1 MKSYTALILCAG
13 FGKRLNPITL
23 KKPKP
28 LLVIKKKNLLSNTI
42 EFILNLG
49 VKEIKINTFYLSEQI
64 SNFIST
70 SSFKNNVEIIN
81 DGNEILDT
89 GGGVKNMIK
98 YSNHDNFLI
107 FNPDTIWDEN
117 YKNTI
122 IKMINFYEVNKINN
136 LLLVVNKTYS
146 YDKRIKGDFHLNK
159 EKLTKI
165 SNNQFIYTGLQIIN
179 KNLINNIKL
188 KKFSMNKIWDNEINK
203 SNLYGFEIRQK
214 FTHLSDINVYNDLIK
229 K

>member
-1 MKSYTALILCAG
+1 
-13 FGKRLNPITL
+13 
-23 KKPKP
+23 
-28 LLVIKKKNLLSNTI
+28 
-42 EFILNLG
+42 
-49 VKEIKINTFYLSEQI
+49 
-64 SNFIST
+64 
-70 SSFKNNVEIIN
+70 
-81 DGNEILDT
+81 
-89 GGGVKNMIK
+89 MIK

>member
-13 FGKRLNPITL
+13 YGKRLNPITL

-28 LLVIKKKNLLSNTI
+28 LLEIKKKNLLSNTI

-64 SNFIST
+64 SNFVRT

-81 DGNEILDT
+81 DGKKILDT

-107 FNPDTIWDEN
+107 LNPDTIWDET

-122 IKMINFYEVNKINN
+122 IKMINFYE
-136 LLLVVNKTYS
+136 
-146 YDKRIKGDFHLNK
+146 
-159 EKLTKI
+159 
-165 SNNQFIYTGLQIIN
+165 
-179 KNLINNIKL
+179 
-188 KKFSMNKIWDNEINK
+188 
-203 SNLYGFEIRQK
+203 
-214 FTHLSDINVYNDLIK
+214 IK
-229 K
+229 KNK

>member
-146 YDKRIKGDFHLNK
+146 YDKRIKGDFHLHK

-165 SNNQFIYTGLQIIN
+165 SHNQFIYTGLQIIN

>member
-146 YDKRIKGDFHLNK
+146 YDK
-159 EKLTKI
+159 